1 MFYYLCGMKRLVLIL
16 IIVLVSINCFAQDY
30 PVYHVADETITIET
44 THGANLT
51 VTKTRSVYGKVRI
64 VGPNEA
70 ADVRV
75 WFVKWG
81 EVHDFNVRVV
91 DRAPKEG
98 EWQFVTKKGEEDY
111 TIRLTDWLDADV
123 FVLVTEG
130 YDPQT
135 KKYVQKKNKQ

>member
-1 MFYYLCGMKRLVLIL
+1 MKRLFSIL
-16 IIVLVSINCFAQDY
+16 VIVLLAAASCFGQDR
-30 PVYHVADETITIET
+30 PMFHLQDKTITIVT
-44 THGANLT
+44 DYGANISG
-51 VTKTRSVYGKVRI
+51 TKTRSVYGKVRI
-64 VGPNEA
+64 VGPNEV

-75 WFVKWG
+75 WFVNWG

-91 DRAPKEG
+91 NHVPKEG

-111 TIRLTDWLDADV
+111 TIALTDWKWADV

-135 KKYVQKKNKQ
+135 KKYVKNKK

>member
-1 MFYYLCGMKRLVLIL
+1 MKRLFLVLAFAL
-16 IIVLVSINCFAQDY
+16 ITVSGFGQDRD
-30 PVYHVADETITIET
+30 PVFHSEDETITIVT
-44 THGANLT
+44 NYGANILET
-51 VTKTRSVYGKVRI
+51 VKRSVFGKVRI
-64 VGPNEA
+64 VGPNEV

-91 DRAPKEG
+91 NRAPKDG

-111 TIRLTDWLDADV
+111 TIELTDWRWADV

-130 YDPQT
+130 YDPQA
-135 KKYVQKKNKQ
+135 KKYVKKK

>member
-1 MFYYLCGMKRLVLIL
+1 MKRMFYILV
-16 IIVLVSINCFAQDY
+16 IVLLAEVDCFGQDY
-30 PVYHVADETITIET
+30 PIYHVADKTITIET

-75 WFVKWG
+75 WFVNWG

-91 DRAPKEG
+91 DCAPKEG

-111 TIRLTDWLDADV
+111 TIRLTDWIDADV

-130 YDPQT
+130 YDPQA
-135 KKYVQKKNKQ
+135 KKHVQKKK